1 MTSTSLL
8 CSLGALISWLVTGA
22 LAGEAPIGFS
32 NDEDFLQVHVELDTK
47 RSAIEKFVPGDLSV
61 SDAASGLLLS
71 RGLSVRQLAQ
81 AGMPVAYT
89 SSGSSAPFSNLTF
102 HTQPDGAAVFPLD
115 GGGWVYLSN
124 DEQEKFGRGGVY
136 AVVFDAD
143 GEVVSYEQRLSK
155 TTRNCGGGRTPHST
169 FISCEEYDRGR
180 CHQVDPTGQRKPRVT
195 KLTEPEGG
203 TFESVA
209 VDDRNLSTPVYYV
222 TEDNLLGALRRYR
235 PQPSVVGG
243 WDTLHSDGGT
253 LDYLEIF
260 PNHTFTWTSDIASG
274 RRSAYY
280 NYPNTEG
287 IDFANGRLYFVS
299 KLYKTLYTLDLDRKT
314 YGIEFTTEGALLD
327 GTGFA
332 DSPDHVVTRGDLVFM
347 TEDGGVSP
355 GLFARNI
362 TSGEYYTILEAW
374 DKSIYHEDEACG
386 LAFSPDRLRLYL
398 AFQEAG
404 KLFEITRD
412 DGKPFYGRELLL
424 KSHQVKK

>member
-1 MTSTSLL
+1 MKTLITSLL
-8 CSLGALISWLVTGA
+8 SLGALSLWETAGA
-22 LAGEAPIGFS
+22 AIS
-32 NDEDFLQVHVELDTK
+32 NDEGLQQEHVAEPQTK
-47 RSAIEKFVPGDLSV
+47 RSTFEAFVPGDLSV
-61 SDAASGLLLS
+61 HDDTSGLLLS

-81 AGMPVAYT
+81 AGIPVTYT
-89 SSGSSAPFSNLTF
+89 SPESSASFSNLTF

-143 GEVVSYEQRLSK
+143 GEVLSYEQRLSK

-180 CHQVDPTGQRKPRVT
+180 CHQIDPTGQRKPRVT
-195 KLTEPEGG
+195 KLTEAEGG
-203 TFESVA
+203 SFESVA
-209 VDDRNLSTPVYYV
+209 VDDRNASSPVYFV

-235 PQPSVVGG
+235 PHPSVAKEGG
-243 WDTLHSDGGT
+243 WDSLHSDGGT
-253 LDYLEIF
+253 LDYLEFF
-260 PNHTFTWTSDIASG
+260 PNHTFTWTSDIAKG

-299 KLYKTLYTLDLDRKT
+299 KLYKTLYILDLTKNT
-314 YGIEFTTEGALLD
+314 YDIEFTNEGALLD
-327 GTGFA
+327 DTGFA
-332 DSPDHVVTRGDLVFM
+332 NSPDHVVTRGDLIFM
-347 TEDGGVSP
+347 TEDGGASP
-355 GLFARNI
+355 GLFARNV
-362 TSGEYYTILEAW
+362 TSGDYYTILEAW
-374 DKSIYHEDEACG
+374 DENVYNDDEACG
-386 LAFSPDRLRLYL
+386 LAFSPDRRRLYL

-412 DGKPFYGRELLL
+412 DGRPFYGRELLL
-424 KSHQVKK
+424 KSHRVKG

>member
-1 MTSTSLL
+1 MKTLLTSLL
-8 CSLGALISWLVTGA
+8 SLGALSFWETAGA
-22 LAGEAPIGFS
+22 AIS
-32 NDEDFLQVHVELDTK
+32 NDAEGQQQQHVIHVEPQTK
-47 RSAIEKFVPGDLSV
+47 RSTFEPFVPGDLAV
-61 SDAASGLLLS
+61 HDDASGLLLS

-89 SSGSSAPFSNLTF
+89 SSESSSSFSNLTF

-143 GEVVSYEQRLSK
+143 GEVLGYEQRLGK

-180 CHQVDPTGQRKPRVT
+180 CHQIDPTGRRKPRVT
-195 KLTEPEGG
+195 KLTEAEGG
-203 TFESVA
+203 SFESVA
-209 VDDRNLSTPVYYV
+209 VDDRNASSPVYFV

-235 PQPSVVGG
+235 PHPSVAEGG
-243 WDTLHSDGGT
+243 WDSLHSDGGT
-253 LDYLEIF
+253 LDYLEFF
-260 PNHTFTWTSDIASG
+260 PNHTFTWTSDIAKG

-299 KLYKTLYTLDLDRKT
+299 KLYKTLYILNLAKNT
-314 YGIEFTTEGALLD
+314 YDIEFTNEGALLND
-327 GTGFA
+327 TGFA
-332 DSPDHVVTRGDLVFM
+332 NSPDHVVARGDLVFM
-347 TEDGGVSP
+347 TEDGGLTP
-355 GLFARNI
+355 GLFARNV
-362 TSGEYYTILEAW
+362 TSGECYTILEAY
-374 DKSIYHEDEACG
+374 DEDVYNDDEACG
-386 LAFSPDRLRLYL
+386 LAFSPDRRRLYL

-424 KSHQVKK
+424 KSHRVKG